1 MYDNINNL
9 QIACQILQQTKER
22 VASYPNHPYII
33 CSKIQNLIENDKS
46 ISNSDYSYLLFTSK
60 EEQYAW
66 NQWKPYSLHSSS
78 SSILY
83 LLNDYTHTYYQ
94 HHNQYGI
101 NEFVY
106 CGLYGVIPIIQQL
119 VKYNILTHP
128 LLENLRQGNWLM
140 DYLINRL
147 STHPSL
153 FPLQQLLAEEFE
165 YIKQCPRNTR
175 PVKFCRFMIVLDS
188 LLKQF
193 FSHRFSLENS
203 HPSLV
208 VATLQF
214 TTRLPTDSI
223 TMITAGFPHFATG
236 IMRNWGRDTFIAA
249 PGILL
254 QTHRFSEMKEILL
267 DYGSLA
273 RHGLICNL
281 YGNRENPRYNSRD
294 ATWWWLYVYK

>member
-1 MYDNINNL
+1 
-9 QIACQILQQTKER
+9 
-22 VASYPNHPYII
+22 
-33 CSKIQNLIENDKS
+33 
-46 ISNSDYSYLLFTSK
+46 
-60 EEQYAW
+60 
-66 NQWKPYSLHSSS
+66 
-78 SSILY
+78 
-83 LLNDYTHTYYQ
+83 
-94 HHNQYGI
+94 
-101 NEFVY
+101 
-106 CGLYGVIPIIQQL
+106 
-119 VKYNILTHP
+119 
-128 LLENLRQGNWLM
+128 M

-294 ATWWWLYVYK
+294 ATWWWLYVCK